1 MRNLNNL
8 MVLSRVENTSITPKV
23 FNIYL
28 RCAAKQCNTPTANG
42 SRDRYKGRK
51 KCSRCPAC
59 DMYIIID
66 SRDNGKLVK
75 KCKYTQ
81 DNYEKLFNSILDGTV
96 HGFLFI
102 SKQEGKQ

>member
-1 MRNLNNL
+1 
-8 MVLSRVENTSITPKV
+8 
-23 FNIYL
+23 
-28 RCAAKQCNTPTANG
+28 
-42 SRDRYKGRK
+42 
-51 KCSRCPAC
+51 
-59 DMYIIID
+59 MYIIID